1 MLDLTYHEMCG
12 EDREPLTA
20 LASNWTVVRQLGR
33 WAWPADHDQIAKF
46 CKPFEGDGFCYTI
59 KDGGEWAGRIGIT
72 GNALGYTLPPSVH
85 GRGIA
90 TAASEMA
97 IDKGFDDLALDV
109 IIASTWHDNP
119 ASARVLKKCGF
130 THWQTHYQDSVARG
144 VPTLVQQYRLT
155 RIDWQRLRA

>member
-1 MLDLTYHEMCG
+1 
-12 EDREPLTA
+12 
-20 LASNWTVVRQLGR
+20 
-33 WAWPADHDQIAKF
+33 
-46 CKPFEGDGFCYTI
+46 
-59 KDGGEWAGRIGIT
+59 
-72 GNALGYTLPPSVH
+72 
-85 GRGIA
+85 
-90 TAASEMA
+90 MA

-119 ASARVLKKCGF
+119 ASARVLTKCGF